1 MKIYISKER
10 ADILMGFIRNND
22 LPFHIEQSQ
31 WEFVDNISDADVIP
45 IVKAPFRVV
54 AYPTDLT
61 VSLEQQVQYLNT
73 VAKGKCILVMLHTH
87 VSESQGPHVTDMH
100 IDPFNEVSEHV
111 YQVTPNHKIKHPKHI
126 FHDFYLNLCKAY
138 FCDYGAYD
146 LKYDRL
152 WAQNSNSKSY
162 DLLPITKLNPTKKFL
177 VPNNVRPH
185 NLNKEYK
192 EHARMELR
200 KITSDEEC
208 HFSDF
213 QRGLT
218 LDPEEPGLDRCYTDD
233 GTGFIPIANK
243 YYQDSVV
250 SVYVE
255 TIGGSN
261 IHPDQVGVV
270 TEKTFSPFIK
280 GHFILPFS
288 APGFVQFLKSEYGFK
303 FPDWIDYNYDSIYN
317 DDDRLMAYLNSVKR
331 LKSLP
336 LSTLV
341 ELANLDIELRH
352 YNRQL
357 MYDLSYDSLH
367 DKVKA
372 RIFK

>member
-1 MKIYISKER
+1 
-10 ADILMGFIRNND
+10 MGFIKKND

-31 WEFVDNISDADVIP
+31 WEFVDDISDADVIP
-45 IVKAPFRVV
+45 IVSAPFKVV

-61 VSLEQQVQYLNT
+61 VSLEQQVQYLYK
-73 VAKGKCILVMLHTH
+73 VAKGKCILIMLHTH
-87 VSESQGPHVTDMH
+87 VSESHGSNITNMQ
-100 IDPFNEVSEHV
+100 IEFFKEVSTHV
-111 YQVTPNHKIKHPKHI
+111 YQVTPNHKINHAKHI
-126 FHDFYLNLCKAY
+126 FHDFYFNLCKAY
-138 FCDYGAYD
+138 FCDYSAYD
-146 LKYDRL
+146 LKTDRL
-152 WAQNSNSKSY
+152 WSQNSNSKSY
-162 DLLPITKLNPTKKFL
+162 DLLPITTLNPTKKFL
-177 VPNNVRPH
+177 VPNNVRLH
-185 NLNKEYK
+185 SFEYK

-208 HFSDF
+208 YFSDF
-213 QRGLT
+213 QRGIT
-218 LDPEEPGLDRCYTDD
+218 LDPEESGLNRCYT
-233 GTGFIPIANK
+233 GGGAGFIPIANR
-243 YYQDSVV
+243 YYEDTVV

-288 APGFVQFLKSEYGFK
+288 APGFIQFLKSQYGFK
-303 FPDWIDYNYDSIYN
+303 FPDWIDYSYDSIYN
-317 DDDRLMAYLNSVKR
+317 DDDRLTAYLNSVKK

-336 LSTLV
+336 LAKLV
-341 ELANLDIELRH
+341 ELANIDIELRQ

-357 MYDLSYDSLH
+357 MYDLPYNSLH

-372 RIFK
+372 RISK